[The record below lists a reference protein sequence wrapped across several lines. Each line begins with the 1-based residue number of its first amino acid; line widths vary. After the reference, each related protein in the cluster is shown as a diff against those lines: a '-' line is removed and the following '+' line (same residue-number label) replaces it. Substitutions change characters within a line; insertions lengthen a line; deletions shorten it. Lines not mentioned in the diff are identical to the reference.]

1 MAALILTIINQGVA
15 MQTEGCIHGTS
26 DSSGHDYGT
35 SSGAGY
41 GSGSGN
47 GSG

>member
-35 SSGAGY
+35 SSGDGNGDGDGY
-41 GSGSGN
+41 G
-47 GSG
+47 